1 MAEQVREQAQLEG
14 ALAQLNGALDG
25 VTPYR
30 LALVSPA
37 DVAHVQKNAHY
48 MPTKLYKRLV
58 ENVKHDGNLSSLPFC
73 WRDSEGK
80 LVALSG
86 NHRVDAAR
94 DAGIDNILVL
104 YTDATLS
111 RSEQIAV
118 QLAHNAIVGA
128 DNKQTLR
135 ELWEEILELEFKQYT
150 GLDETTLETVD
161 AGSLEKL
168 RAQQLPLEMVQLL
181 FLPEEVERLQA
192 VVDGLGRLGGGEALR
207 YAARLADFDRFF
219 EALLKVKEVEG
230 IVNSATAVLRMV
242 EIVEEHLNITAT
254 TSATA

>member
-1 MAEQVREQAQLEG
+1 M
-14 ALAQLNGALDG
+14 
-25 VTPYR
+25 
-30 LALVSPA
+30 
-37 DVAHVQKNAHY
+37 AHVQKNAHY

-58 ENVKHDGNLSSLPFC
+58 ENVRHDGNLSSLPFC
-73 WRDSEGK
+73 WRDADGK
-80 LVALSG
+80 LVVLSG

-94 DAGIDNILVL
+94 DAGVERILVL

-135 ELWEEILELEFKQYT
+135 ELWDEILELEFKQYT

-161 AGSLEKL
+161 AGSLDKL

-181 FLPEEVERLQA
+181 FLPEEVERVQA
-192 VVDGLGRLGGGEALR
+192 VIDGLGRLGGREAVR

-219 EALLKVKEVEG
+219 ETLLKVKEAEG

-242 EIVEEHLNITAT
+242 EIVEAHLQTAT
-254 TSATA
+254 A